1 MRRVLRDVMVLP
13 GGGRQEIACAAVTL
27 DADGVVES
35 IEPVQGPA
43 QRVLAPP
50 AVDLHFD
57 VLRERRR
64 PRATVELELERVVP
78 LLDGELAAAG
88 IGTVCVGARFEEE
101 PSKGIRMADATA
113 LCALVE
119 RLAPSLSCDWLLH
132 ARVEVDEE
140 RAEEVLARALSLSSR
155 VALVSVMDHS
165 AERTRFADARAHRDY
180 YAADWGLP
188 VEAVETILER
198 KRAAAPAA
206 PARRET
212 VARLAA
218 DRGLPLASHDDRT
231 AADVRAAAALG
242 AAIAEFPL
250 TLDAARAARRAHM
263 TTVLGAPNAVRG
275 RSTSPGNLT
284 VAEAVEA
291 GLCDVLCSDY
301 LPSALLQAPFSLAAG
316 GQAPL
321 AAAHAMVSDAPAR
334 AIGLT
339 PAAIAVG
346 HPLDAALI
354 ERFEGVP
361 VAVGLWRGGR
371 LVAARGAALAA

>member
-13 GGGRQEIACAAVTL
+13 GGGRPELACATVTL
-27 DADGVVES
+27 DTDGVVED
-35 IEPVQGPA
+35 IEPGLGCA
-43 QRVLAPP
+43 ERVLAPP

-64 PRATVELELERVVP
+64 PRASVELELERVLP

-101 PSKGIRMADATA
+101 PRKGVRMAEA
-113 LCALVE
+113 LTLCELVE
-119 RLAPSLSCDWLLH
+119 RLAPALSCDWLLH

-140 RAEEVLARALSLSSR
+140 GAEAALARALSLTSR
-155 VALVSVMDHS
+155 MALVSVMDHS
-165 AERTRFADARAHRDY
+165 AERTRFADARAHRDF
-180 YAADWGLP
+180 YAADWGLS
-188 VEAVETILER
+188 VEEVDSILER
-198 KRAAAPAA
+198 KRDAAAGA

-218 DRGLPLASHDDRT
+218 DRGLPLASHDDRSG
-231 AADVRAAAALG
+231 ADVRASAALG

-250 TLDAARAARRAHM
+250 SLDAARAARHAHM

-284 VAEAVEA
+284 VAQAVAA

-301 LPSALLQAPFSLAAG
+301 LPSALLQAPFSLATG
-316 GQAPL
+316 GQVSL
-321 AAAHAMVSDAPAR
+321 VAAHAMVSDAPAR

-339 PAAIAVG
+339 PTAIRVG
-346 HPLDAALI
+346 RPLDAALI

-371 LVAARGAALAA
+371 LVAARGTALAA